1 MQRTESEQVPA
12 KALTEKPKPKA
23 SSGVKRNYSLQQKLQ
38 VVRETLGPGVSVAR
52 VARRHNI
59 NANLVFTWRRQYS
72 RGELAPVAGQEF
84 IPLGT
89 VGDDLPALPP
99 PPESRLPDGWIE
111 IETAARMKVRV
122 SGRVDERM
130 LALVMAELRRRP

>member
-1 MQRTESEQVPA
+1 MQRTESEDAPA
-12 KALTEKPKPKA
+12 KALTEKPKRRA
-23 SSGVKRNYSLQQKLQ
+23 SSGVKRNYTLQQKVQ
-38 VVRETLGPGVSVAR
+38 IVRETLGPGASVSV
-52 VARRHNI
+52 VARRHNV

-72 RGELAPVAGQEF
+72 RGELAPAAGQEF

-89 VGDDLPALPP
+89 VGDDLPALPA
-99 PPESRLPDGWIE
+99 PPEGRLPDGWIE

-130 LALVMAELRRRP
+130 LAVVLAEIRRRP

>member
-1 MQRTESEQVPA
+1 MQRTEREQIPA

-23 SSGVKRNYSLQQKLQ
+23 SSGVKRNYTLQQKLQ
-38 VVRETLGPGVSVAR
+38 VVRETLGPGASVSV

-72 RGELAPVAGQEF
+72 RGALAPAAGQEF

-89 VGDDLPALPP
+89 VGDDLPALPAP
-99 PPESRLPDGWIE
+99 PDNRLPEGWIE

-130 LALVMAELRRRP
+130 LALVMAELRRWP